1 MKQPENHEHLN
12 MLDSALKLLQN
23 HETLSW
29 ISLILFI
36 RIGSWT
42 TGTRRFQV
50 SAKRRPEISSWR
62 WFSWECPSV
71 DLLRSSSSAMATLG
85 ATTPVPSASDH
96 HTLAAV
102 HPEHTLLP
110 GQCPPVHLL
119 LLALHHFLRRSVHA
133 RRCVIRSDC
142 HRTLHGHLSSIRS
155 STIDQEM
162 DCNPAPKFRWP
173 SHWLWSASLGSCS
186 ASLTPVVWPPHS
198 LFTCIFTTWI
208 PTSSYAWE
216 PSSTFRP
223 FTSFTSFVSRSI
235 TPYWILNSAKLLRG
249 N

>member
-85 ATTPVPSASDH
+85 ATTPVPSASGH

-102 HPEHTLLP
+102 HQEHLLP
-110 GQCPPVHLL
+110 LPTWPMSTSSPSVAGSSPFSTAFRTCP
-119 LLALHHFLRRSVHA
+119 SM
-133 RRCVIRSDC
+133 C
-142 HRTLHGHLSSIRS
+142 HTFWLSSNV
-155 STIDQEM
+155 T
-162 DCNPAPKFRWP
+162 WP
-173 SHWLWSASLGSCS
+173 SAIHPLINNWTINEL
-186 ASLTPVVWPPHS
+186 
-198 LFTCIFTTWI
+198 
-208 PTSSYAWE
+208 
-216 PSSTFRP
+216 
-223 FTSFTSFVSRSI
+223 
-235 TPYWILNSAKLLRG
+235 
-249 N
+249 